1 MHAQVYALSDFLQV
15 YSDIDRCGGYFKHQL
30 ELLQQTMMIIRMQ
43 NINLRF
49 LDVVLVPERRRRPVF
64 KF

>member
-15 YSDIDRCGGYFKHQL
+15 YSDNDRGGRYFKHQL

-49 LDVVLVPERRRRPVF
+49 LDVVGS
-64 KF
+64 